1 MTGEELMMKEVSRKN
16 AYLLLLKRKLFVLS
30 TKRNESELDS
40 INTEIEA
47 HETVD
52 KVNVT
57 ISKINRLKTDIK
69 IERKCRII
77 LNRQK
82 EK

>member
-1 MTGEELMMKEVSRKN
+1 MTGEELIMKEVSRKN
-16 AYLLLLKRKLFVLS
+16 AYLLLLKRKLFALS

-57 ISKINRLKTDIK
+57 INKINKLKK
-69 IERKCRII
+69 SIENEKNDNTI
-77 LNRQK
+77 QK
-82 EK
+82 RP